1 MKGEKDKDKGKGKR
15 KEREAAA
22 AAALPRRNPRR
33 RQSATAVSRVGT
45 LLPRRDSLRLESRA
59 ASLLTRVDVF
69 AGVAVD
75 VCAFFALEFGRLGF
89 FRQRRSFVFANV
101 EQ

>member
-1 MKGEKDKDKGKGKR
+1 M
-15 KEREAAA
+15 
-22 AAALPRRNPRR
+22 
-33 RQSATAVSRVGT
+33 
-45 LLPRRDSLRLESRA
+45 
-59 ASLLTRVDVF
+59 LTRVDVF